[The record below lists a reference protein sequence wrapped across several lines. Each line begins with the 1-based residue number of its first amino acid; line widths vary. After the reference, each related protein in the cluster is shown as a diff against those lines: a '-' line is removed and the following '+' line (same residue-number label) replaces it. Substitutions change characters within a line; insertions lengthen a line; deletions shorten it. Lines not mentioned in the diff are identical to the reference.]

1 MAATPPAQLLY
12 ITLQTLCEI
21 YECDTAVLNPYINPR
36 QIRSDFCSKRQK
48 AKQFVEK
55 KNRKHN
61 RLTGIA
67 FHQLRWQGG
76 EGVGHTC
83 TCLRHAP
90 EASQRHER

>member
-1 MAATPPAQLLY
+1 MKFTNVIQPFLIPISIHIKY
-12 ITLQTLCEI
+12 I
-21 YECDTAVLNPYINPR
+21 V
-36 QIRSDFCSKRQK
+36 RSDFCSNRQK
-48 AKQFVEK
+48 QSILSEK
-55 KNRKHN
+55 SRKHI